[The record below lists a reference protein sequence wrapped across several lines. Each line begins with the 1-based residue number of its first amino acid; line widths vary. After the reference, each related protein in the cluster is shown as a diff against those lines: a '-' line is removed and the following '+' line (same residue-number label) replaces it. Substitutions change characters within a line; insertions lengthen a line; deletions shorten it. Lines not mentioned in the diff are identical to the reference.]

1 MALRKV
7 FNSNDVNDI
16 AELFFLLIGKSL
28 KAKNFDEFQQNTHDA
43 WEFSNDDLMAL
54 NWGSVLQQ
62 DVATTTA
69 NNVIENHKK
78 SNKSP
83 PNQNGSKLPQAKNG
97 NSSQPSQFSDVSDIP
112 SSLPRP
118 NSRERDKNER
128 AAIKVKKFDDVLKED
143 PIDLDRLR
151 DLCWNG
157 IPLKLRPY
165 AWRLLNG
172 YLPPNKDRQ
181 TETLERK
188 RRDYFQLVES
198 IFNNTTTFNHEV
210 HRWLHF
216 KFDLKLLI
224 LSVRLYVGR
233 VLVASLI
240 NLRWFFVW
248 FFVDV
253 IVNL

>member
-7 FNSNDVNDI
+7 FNSNDINDI
-16 AELFFLLIGKSL
+16 AELFFLFIGKNL

-143 PIDLDRLR
+143 PIDLDRLK

-210 HRWLHF
+210 HR
-216 KFDLKLLI
+216 
-224 LSVRLYVGR
+224 
-233 VLVASLI
+233 
-240 NLRWFFVW
+240 
-248 FFVDV
+248 
-253 IVNL
+253 